1 MVDVWQMMGVSRVTL
16 QQVADQAYQAD
27 DGAGTTGNV
36 ALCLRQLGPGAQNL
50 AVVYADGAYDGKP
63 FLKPLRAKSA
73 IILQS
78 GAVQET
84 NGRNYITVRVD
95 SFVCIEQMGIE
106 LVAKTVQP
114 WINKTAD
121 RNFIETL
128 GFVSTFSQT
137 AEKNPQGM
145 QRLAARLRT
154 VDGPTRDEL
163 VSLCYRAAQRYAKDD
178 DADLGKP
185 YVLAQRVGS

>member
-1 MVDVWQMMGVSRVTL
+1 M
-16 QQVADQAYQAD
+16 
-27 DGAGTTGNV
+27 
-36 ALCLRQLGPGAQNL
+36 
-50 AVVYADGAYDGKP
+50 
-63 FLKPLRAKSA
+63 
-73 IILQS
+73 LQS

-84 NGRNYITVRVD
+84 NGRNYVTVRVD

-145 QRLAARLRT
+145 QRLAARLQQ
-154 VDGPTRDEL
+154 VDGADTRSTREPVL
-163 VSLCYRAAQRYAKDD
+163 SGSAEVCEERRAGGAVCAGAAGGAAEGYGFEIAWR
-178 DADLGKP
+178 
-185 YVLAQRVGS
+185 RC